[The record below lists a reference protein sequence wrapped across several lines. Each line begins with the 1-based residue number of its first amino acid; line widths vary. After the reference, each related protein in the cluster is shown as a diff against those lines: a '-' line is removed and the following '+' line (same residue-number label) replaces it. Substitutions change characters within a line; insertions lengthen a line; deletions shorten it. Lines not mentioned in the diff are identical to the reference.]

1 MLNKDQLRKKY
12 LKIRKKKYFEV
23 THKHFDPLF
32 SFLNNFS
39 KKHSIILS
47 CYYPSNF
54 EFSTISLLKSLKL
67 KRNITTLLPLINRG
81 NTMNFYKWKYLDPLK
96 INKYGIPEPF
106 KSKKFYK
113 PNIVL
118 LPLLAFDEEK
128 NRLGYGK
135 GYYDKFLTKYL
146 RSNKNVLTIGVAFSF
161 QKYNKL
167 PINKNDVKLNYIF
180 TEKGFK

>member
-1 MLNKDQLRKKY
+1 
-12 LKIRKKKYFEV
+12 
-23 THKHFDPLF
+23 
-32 SFLNNFS
+32 
-39 KKHSIILS
+39 
-47 CYYPSNF
+47 
-54 EFSTISLLKSLKL
+54 
-67 KRNITTLLPLINRG
+67 
-81 NTMNFYKWKYLDPLK
+81 MNFYKWKYLDPLK